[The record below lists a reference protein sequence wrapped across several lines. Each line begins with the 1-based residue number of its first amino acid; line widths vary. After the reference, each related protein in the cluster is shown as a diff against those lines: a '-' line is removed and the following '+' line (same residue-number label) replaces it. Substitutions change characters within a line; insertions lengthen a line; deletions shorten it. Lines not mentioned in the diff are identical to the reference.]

1 MVSRALAEGLLSR
14 KQAQTLCPQL
24 GYASTDFETTGS
36 QVAAL
41 RAMPPDQRDA
51 RLAKVAEE
59 MAAYYASDPELTAF
73 EAFDEDGEGGCA

>member
-1 MVSRALAEGLLSR
+1 
-14 KQAQTLCPQL
+14 
-24 GYASTDFETTGS
+24 
-36 QVAAL
+36 
-41 RAMPPDQRDA
+41 MPPDQRDA